1 MVIPRIGVNA
11 PVNVRVVGPDGRMGE
26 PNGRFD
32 VIWYDFGNF
41 SGMGGFP
48 GVPGANSIFSG
59 HVDYHPH
66 YTAVFWDLRQLVPGD
81 IIDVYLRDGSLV
93 RYSVQWARW
102 IDPSVNFANYA
113 FQTGEE
119 LVTIV
124 TCVGTFSSATRQ
136 YSNRLA
142 VRGVRIW

>member
-1 MVIPRIGVNA
+1 
-11 PVNVRVVGPDGRMGE
+11 VNVRVVGSDGVMGE

-32 VIWYDFGNF
+32 VIWYDFGSF

-81 IIDVYLRDGSLV
+81 IIDVYLLDGSLV
-93 RYSVQWARW
+93 RYSVQWAKW
-102 IDPSVNFANYA
+102 IDPSVNFSSYA

-119 LVTIV
+119 LITIV

-136 YSNRLA
+136 YSNRLV